1 VTGLAPEP
9 EPATSAANAP
19 PDRIASH
26 PAPHHLTRGST
37 MERHDLDVLSLF
49 SGLLFVAVAVVG
61 LTDLV
66 TLSLADLR
74 WLGPLA
80 VVAFGVVLVVT
91 STGGRGGGDG
101 PDHDVDTAADAGSD
115 RETQPIAQDG

>member
-1 VTGLAPEP
+1 MT
-9 EPATSAANAP
+9 
-19 PDRIASH
+19 
-26 PAPHHLTRGST
+26 
-37 MERHDLDVLSLF
+37 RHDLDVLSLF
-49 SGLLFVAVAVVG
+49 SGLLFVAIAVVG

-91 STGGRGGGDG
+91 SAGGRGGANG
-101 PDHDVDTAADAGSD
+101 PDHGGDADHDDASE